1 MISSKRHFKVVINS
15 KEHGLYISSTPSSA
29 ARKAVSKLCADNKN
43 KKVEF
48 YIREITQSSNKKV
61 YGPYLG
67 YMKKLDKL
75 IKLKGRVI
83 RYKPI
88 AKLNKK
94 VVKRNIQ
101 MGGFV
106 VGDLV
111 RTTNPILIEDLQRDH
126 KQNIFKIKKIS
137 DTSSIIIITHI
148 DDYDHKIIF
157 LPSEQLK
164 KIDAASATSAASAAS
179 AASASSASSA
189 PAVNNANIWEELS
202 TQAYQN
208 EGNNDG
214 WFITK
219 NSDGNYV
226 KVKKNGIRSKMEK
239 PVLVN
244 SNNNWEFVNSKYKK

>member
-1 MISSKRHFKVVINS
+1 
-15 KEHGLYISSTPSSA
+15 
-29 ARKAVSKLCADNKN
+29 LCADNKN

-48 YIREITQSSNKKV
+48 YIREITKSSNKKV

-94 VVKRNIQ
+94 VVKLNNQ

-148 DDYDHKIIF
+148 DDYDDHKIIF

-179 AASASSASSA
+179 ASSA
-189 PAVNNANIWEELS
+189 PAVNNANIWNELFDHIV
-202 TQAYQN
+202 QN
-208 EGNNDG
+208 EENNNE
-214 WFITK
+214 WFIMR
-219 NSDGNYV
+219 NPDGKYV
-226 KVKKNGIRSKMEK
+226 KVKENGTKKYIKVNKKGRKSKNNWE
-239 PVLVN
+239 VLN
-244 SNNNWEFVNSKYKK
+244 SNNNWEALNSNNNWDVLKSKNK